1 MISPPMSAPSLPNA
15 RIFRE
20 YDVRGVADRD
30 LPDPV
35 VAAVGDA
42 LGEYFRAA
50 GARRVTL
57 GRDCRLSSPR
67 IHQTLRSRLSDAGLA
82 VEDVGVL
89 HSPGLYFSVFHLQ
102 ADGGV
107 MITASHNP
115 GEDNG
120 LKIVRGRSTIFGQE
134 IQTVRALTEQRLAAP
149 AAPVPGGTVREVDV
163 LAPYIDQVAGGMRLG
178 PRRPSVVVDGGNGTG
193 GPTCVTILK
202 RLGVPTEPLFCE
214 LDGTFPNHHPDPTVP
229 ENLTTLVR
237 RVQES
242 GAEAGIA
249 LDGDADRIGVVDRR
263 GRMVWGDQLMM
274 LFAREILRE
283 RPGATFVSEVKC
295 SQALYDDIAAH
306 GGRAIM
312 WKVGHSLIKT
322 KMKEEGAV
330 LAGEMSGHMFFADR
344 YFGYD
349 DAVYAAARL
358 VELLSRSEATLTEL
372 VDTLPVLHNT
382 PEIRLACPDEV
393 KFEVVRRAVAHYKA
407 RGPVVDV
414 DGARVSF
421 PGVWGLVRASNTGPV
436 LVVRCEADTAEG
448 LAAIRGE
455 IEGRLQQITA
465 DVAADAAR

>member
-1 MISPPMSAPSLPNA
+1 MTVSLLPNA

-30 LPDPV
+30 LPDAL
-35 VAAVGDA
+35 VAGLGDA
-42 LGEYFRAA
+42 LGEHFRAA
-50 GARRVTL
+50 GARRITV

-67 IHQTLRSRLSDAGLA
+67 IHATLRGRLCSAGLA
-82 VEDVGVL
+82 VEDIGVV

-120 LKIVRGRSTIFGQE
+120 FKVMRGRGTIYGQE
-134 IQTVRALTEQRLAAP
+134 IQDLRAATEARLARP

-163 LAPYIDQVAGGMRLG
+163 LGPYVDHIVAGARLG
-178 PRRPSVVVDGGNGTG
+178 GRRPQVVVDGGNGTG
-193 GPTCVTILK
+193 GLTCVAIMR
-202 RLGVPTEPLFCE
+202 RLGVPVVPLYCEP
-214 LDGTFPNHHPDPTVP
+214 DGTFPHHHPDPTVP
-229 ENLTTLVR
+229 ENLTDLVR
-237 RVQES
+237 RVQET

-249 LDGDADRIGVVDRR
+249 LDGDADRIGVVDPR

-274 LFAREILRE
+274 LFARDILRE

-295 SQALYDDIAAH
+295 SQALYDDIAAR

-312 WKVGHSLIKT
+312 WKVGHSLIKS

-358 VELLSRSEATLTEL
+358 VELLSRSEATLADL

-382 PEIRLACPDEV
+382 PEIRLPCPDEI

-407 RGPVVDV
+407 RHAVVDV

-421 PGVWGLVRASNTGPV
+421 AGGWGLVRASNTGPV
-436 LVVRCEADTAEG
+436 LVVRCEADSAERLG
-448 LAAIRGE
+448 VIRAE
-455 IEGRLQQITA
+455 IEERLRQITA
-465 DVAADAAR
+465 EVVG